1 MAVLSVDEAIPR
13 LKDAL
18 AGGRLVPFLGAGF
31 SMALQLP
38 SWRELTGWMAQRLG
52 FEPALFERHGTNPQ
66 LAEYFTLA
74 GANNWNE
81 LVYEMTRRFDSPDA
95 CARRAGS
102 RQHKALANLPWHTIY
117 TTNYDTHVEGA
128 LSDAGRP
135 CSVLA
140 SIDDFLHAAPGAC
153 EVIKFH
159 GTLSQPS
166 TIVLSESHYF
176 ERGELGAA
184 VDQRLRADLLSNSF
198 LFIGYGFADSNIR
211 SVWYRMQRLREQHQ
225 SVRQG
230 LSAMRRSLF
239 ATFGAD
245 PVQPLLLDRWSID
258 VVLLDPADKSRS
270 VGELLEALA

>member
-1 MAVLSVDEAIPR
+1 MAVLTVDEAIPR
-13 LKDAL
+13 LKEAITSR
-18 AGGRLVPFLGAGF
+18 RLIPFLGAGF

-66 LAEYFTLA
+66 LAEFFA
-74 GANNWNE
+74 ISGANNWSE

-95 CARRAGS
+95 CERRTKS
-102 RQHKALANLPWHTIY
+102 RQHKALAALPWRTIY

-128 LSDAGRP
+128 LADAGRP
-135 CSVLA
+135 CAALA
-140 SIDDFLHAAPGAC
+140 SIDDFLHTSGDGC

-184 VDQRLRADLLSNSF
+184 VDQRLRADLLTNSF

-225 SVRQG
+225 EGRSG
-230 LSAMRRSLF
+230 MGSMRRSLF

-245 PVQPLLLDRWSID
+245 PVQPALLDRWSID
-258 VVLLDPADKSRS
+258 VVPLDPSDKSKS
-270 VGELLEALA
+270 VAELLEALA